1 MSTINNLPIF
11 TRALVAFCL
20 VLFIFL
26 FLPESLSNYSEII
39 RYLILLGI
47 IVILLIYSQ
56 LLGSLSSSPA
66 STVEVAHTVES
77 TTHQTDLKTTS
88 HLYENLK
95 KLVLSTVKAIN
106 PKFDSAIYM
115 IDPEAGVFSL
125 QDSHT
130 EDFLDSI
137 PSNNSIISSILKH
150 TNIVYQKDDRYL
162 TIEILERSTF

>member
-1 MSTINNLPIF
+1 MSTINNLPTF
-11 TRALVAFCL
+11 TRALAAFCL

-26 FLPESLSNYSEII
+26 FLPESLSNYSGIL

-47 IVILLIYSQ
+47 IVILMIYSQ
-56 LLGSLSSSPA
+56 LLGSLTSSSPA
-66 STVEVAHTVES
+66 QAAEEADTDES
-77 TTHQTDLKTTS
+77 TTYQTDLKTTN

-125 QDSHT
+125 QASHT
-130 EDFLDSI
+130 DDFIDSI
-137 PSNNSIISSILKH
+137 PSNNRII
-150 TNIVYQKDDRYL
+150 
-162 TIEILERSTF
+162 

>member
-1 MSTINNLPIF
+1 MSTINNLPTF
-11 TRALVAFCL
+11 TRALAAFCL

-26 FLPESLSNYSEII
+26 FLPESLSNYSGIL

-47 IVILLIYSQ
+47 IVILMIYSQ
-56 LLGSLSSSPA
+56 LLGSLTSSPA
-66 STVEVAHTVES
+66 QAAEVADTDES
-77 TTHQTDLKTTS
+77 TTYQTDLKTTN

-125 QDSHT
+125 QASHT
-130 EDFLDSI
+130 DDFLDSI
-137 PSNNSIISSILKH
+137 P
-150 TNIVYQKDDRYL
+150 
-162 TIEILERSTF
+162 